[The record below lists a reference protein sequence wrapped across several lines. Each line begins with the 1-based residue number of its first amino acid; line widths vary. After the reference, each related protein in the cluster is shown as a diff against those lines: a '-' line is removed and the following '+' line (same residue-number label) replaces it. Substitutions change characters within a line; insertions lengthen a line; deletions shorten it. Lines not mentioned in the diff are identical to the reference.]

1 MECGEIGGEAGV
13 KRNGEWRVASDE
25 KFLRGHCGKYH
36 SKDKVLLF
44 TKNLKLRTYN
54 SKRAPLVWVVTL
66 LIAMLCGCGYR
77 VVGRS
82 DALPKSIHVI
92 AVPALENK
100 TTSYRIEQRL
110 TAATVHEFLAKT
122 PYRVVSD
129 PSNGDAVLRGKV
141 LSLEAVPLLFDT
153 ATGRATTMLVTVK
166 CEVTFEERETAKVL
180 YHTDN
185 FLFRNQY
192 EISTDVKSFFEEQ
205 DPALDRLA
213 RDFAARLVAAVTEN
227 Y

>member
-1 MECGEIGGEAGV
+1 V
-13 KRNGEWRVASDE
+13 TSGEWRVTPLGLHKAT
-25 KFLRGHCGKYH
+25 R
-36 SKDKVLLF
+36 DKIAKWGLLSVF
-44 TKNLKLRTYN
+44 T
-54 SKRAPLVWVVTL
+54 TL
-66 LIAMLCGCGYR
+66 SGCGYH
-77 VVGRS
+77 VAGRS

-92 AVPALENK
+92 AVPTLENK

-122 PYRVVSD
+122 SYRVVPD
-129 PSNGDAVLRGKV
+129 PANADAVLRGKV
-141 LSLEAVPLLFDT
+141 LSVEAVPLLFDT
-153 ATGRATTMLVTVK
+153 GVNPVTQTTTGRATAMLVTVK
-166 CEVTFEERETAKVL
+166 CEITFEERESGKIL

-213 RDFAARLVAAVTEN
+213 QDFAARLVAAMIEN